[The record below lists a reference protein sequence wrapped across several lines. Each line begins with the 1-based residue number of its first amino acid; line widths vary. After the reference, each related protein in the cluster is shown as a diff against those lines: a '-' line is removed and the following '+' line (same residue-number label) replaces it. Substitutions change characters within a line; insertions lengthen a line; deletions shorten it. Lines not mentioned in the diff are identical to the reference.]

1 MSDMH
6 PLSGAYAVDALDDLE
21 RARFERHLAECPDC
35 AAEVASLQEAAAL
48 LALSVGTGPSAAMRS
63 RVLAEISTV
72 RPLPPTAPAQEVV
85 RRTARRFPRLVA
97 AAAAVVLVAG
107 GVGLS
112 ALHPWTDD
120 SNRPIQVAPVAAR
133 VMDAADARNQ
143 SVAFDDGSR
152 ATVWHSK
159 SVGRAVLVTKGM
171 APAPSG
177 KVYELWFQDAD
188 GTFVPAGLMDG
199 GSQTFVLHGALKQ
212 SKGIGITVEPAAG
225 SKTPSS
231 VPVAMFDFEK
241 SV

>member
-35 AAEVASLQEAAAL
+35 AAEVDSLREAAAM
-48 LALSVGTGPSAAMRS
+48 LALSVDAGPSPELRS

-85 RRTARRFPRLVA
+85 RRTARRFPQLVA
-97 AAAAVVLVAG
+97 AAAAAILVAT
-107 GVGLS
+107 GVGVT
-112 ALHPWTDD
+112 AWHPWTDD
-120 SNRPIQVAPVAAR
+120 RKTEIAAPVATR
-133 VMDAADARNQ
+133 VMDAPDARNQ

-152 ATVWHSK
+152 ATLWHST
-159 SVGRAVLVTKGM
+159 SVGRAVLVTKDM

-177 KVYELWFQDAD
+177 KVYELWLQAAD

-199 GSQTFVLHGALKQ
+199 GNQTFVLHGALKD
-212 SKGIGITVEPAAG
+212 SKGVGITVEPAAG
-225 SKTPSS
+225 SKTPTS
-231 VPVAMFDFEK
+231 VPVAMFSFQK